1 MSHRKQHTSY
11 ESSLQVSDPATADW
25 QQLVQ
30 ERLPS
35 SLESQAQALG
45 AFVRVRRIKSA
56 SLLLRALLCYVLS
69 LSSLKDL
76 SMWSRLVEVTD
87 VVMSAQAWHKRLRQS
102 LVWRLGLFDELLA
115 APPPSWSGPTTQR
128 MRQGGWHGGQMP
140 GSQGRVVAAALRLQ
154 PGFRGRWPGCA

>member
-1 MSHRKQHTSY
+1 MSHRKQHTSS
-11 ESSLQVSDPATADW
+11 ESSVQVSESATADW

-76 SMWSRLVEVTD
+76 SMWSRLVGVTD
-87 VVMSAQAWHKRLRQS
+87 VVISAQAWHKRLRQS
-102 LVWRLGLFDELLA
+102 LVWLLR
-115 APPPSWSGPTTQR
+115 SEER
-128 MRQGGWHGGQMP
+128 
-140 GSQGRVVAAALRLQ
+140 RVGKECRA
-154 PGFRGRWPGCA
+154 